1 LLAFKEDEVQMLES
15 LRNFLSGKRVI
26 VITALLAIPF
36 VFLGSQSFG
45 TTFATFGTVNG
56 EPVSQMD
63 VNLATSQVSQRLQS
77 MYGED
82 FSLDD
87 LDEEVSLGLIKN
99 EIINQ
104 KTLLSQAKKLGLIV
118 SESSAKQEIINI
130 EGFQGENGFDQ
141 TLFESA
147 IRANGW
153 TPEEYIELVRE
164 TLSLET
170 LVSAMGVTAFPIESD
185 VEAIASMLETSRDI
199 DFIKIDKNILV
210 SQQEAGL
217 EEGQEFYDNNP
228 FLFLSKEQRDFS
240 YLVLTYDAYKKQVQ
254 VPEGYIDEAYSD
266 YLNNV
271 EGQIQNRISHLM
283 IEKSNYESSSLAFE
297 KVNSIYQ
304 SIQATEISFEDA
316 VSNFSEDLASKD
328 SDGDLG
334 LSSGDAFP
342 EEFESAILLMQLNA
356 ISPIIELDDS
366 LHILKLTEVIKPQI
380 KSKLEMSQELLDEL
394 IDAEA
399 LALMQDDFLE
409 LESLVLA
416 GVNFNA
422 LADSIESS
430 IQVTG
435 LKDIESIEL
444 NGFSDVTASELFDSS
459 VLPNKIEIFE
469 GDDSYAFVMM
479 TQALQP
485 TVQPF
490 ASVADL
496 AIAEVRNAKADKIIN
511 DFASSAESIIN
522 GESEMPSQNGFSQ
535 EKFKGVKRFSSLL
548 PTEIINS
555 TFESPVG
562 TLVTTEAFNGDRYWA
577 QSSNEST
584 PTMDELGE
592 SIDQYQGFYN
602 ENLTQQFSGFIDRAF
617 KVGQKVRLENL
628 TAN

>member
-1 LLAFKEDEVQMLES
+1 MLAFKEDEVQMLES

-240 YLVLTYDAYKKQVQ
+240 YLVLTYDAYKKQVK
-254 VPEGYIDEAYSD
+254 VPEDYIDEAYSD

-399 LALMQDDFLE
+399 LALMQDDFF
-409 LESLVLA
+409 
-416 GVNFNA
+416 G
-422 LADSIESS
+422 IR
-430 IQVTG
+430 I
-435 LKDIESIEL
+435 I
-444 NGFSDVTASELFDSS
+444 GF
-459 VLPNKIEIFE
+459 
-469 GDDSYAFVMM
+469 G
-479 TQALQP
+479 
-485 TVQPF
+485 
-490 ASVADL
+490 
-496 AIAEVRNAKADKIIN
+496 R
-511 DFASSAESIIN
+511 
-522 GESEMPSQNGFSQ
+522 
-535 EKFKGVKRFSSLL
+535 R
-548 PTEIINS
+548 
-555 TFESPVG
+555 
-562 TLVTTEAFNGDRYWA
+562 
-577 QSSNEST
+577 
-584 PTMDELGE
+584 
-592 SIDQYQGFYN
+592 
-602 ENLTQQFSGFIDRAF
+602 QF
-617 KVGQKVRLENL
+617 
-628 TAN
+628 

>member
-1 LLAFKEDEVQMLES
+1 MLES

-444 NGFSDVTASELFDSS
+444 NGFSDVTASELFNSS

-490 ASVADL
+490 ATVADL

>member
-1 LLAFKEDEVQMLES
+1 MLES

-240 YLVLTYDAYKKQVQ
+240 YLVLTYDAYKKQVK
-254 VPEGYIDEAYSD
+254 VPEDYIDEAYSD

-444 NGFSDVTASELFDSS
+444 NGFADVTASELFDSS
-459 VLPNKIEIFE
+459 MLPNKIEIFE